1 MGACMYVFIL
11 LSITFLNENNYK
23 CMDNYEVENTNILQ
37 NALYSLVVEEELSKY
52 IGSLMWDNISTQILH
67 EV

>member
-1 MGACMYVFIL
+1 MYVSIYVFIL
-11 LSITFLNENNYK
+11 LSITFMNQNNYK